1 MSEPHPPLD
10 QARLPEPTPTAAAP
24 ANTTAQTAALPPSCD
39 VLVIGAGP
47 AGSACAFHLAQAGLH
62 VVLVDQHVFPRD
74 KICGDGLIP
83 DSHAALRRLGVFD
96 EVAALWKPVDHVRC
110 VAPRGHQVDVPGAL
124 AVLPRKVL
132 DEVLV
137 RNAQRA
143 GAQLAMPW
151 RFEVPLEEGGRVVG
165 ARFKQSEGERE
176 ARLTQEVRARWVV
189 LATGAVPQ
197 GLMAAGQCERHT
209 PSGVALR
216 GYVKNDAM
224 VGRITQLQIV
234 WHPALRGGYGWIFPA
249 PGGLF
254 NIGAG
259 LTGSHDEGPGPAGKN
274 GKRTTPLGRPRGKM
288 QDVNLRH
295 FFERFCEVYAP
306 ARELMASGTLVG
318 ELKGAPLRCSLAG
331 ASWSRPGLLVTGEA
345 AGSTYAFT
353 GEGIGKAMETGLLAA
368 EAVVQACRSVPG
380 AAPAAAPTGTPTT
393 SPHAGAA
400 TEAASDTAARAHYE
414 SALHALKPRFDLYVK
429 ASYVNQRPWMI
440 DLLLW
445 RAAKSAGVRRRMTGV
460 LEETSNPGS
469 LVSWR
474 GIKRLFFE

>member
-1 MSEPHPPLD
+1 MLEYQLAPQTLAASTTL
-10 QARLPEPTPTAAAP
+10 APT
-24 ANTTAQTAALPPSCD
+24 CD
-39 VLVIGAGP
+39 VLIIGAGP
-47 AGSACAFHLAQAGLH
+47 AGSACAYHLARSGLQ
-62 VVLVDQHVFPRD
+62 VVLVDQQVFPRD

-83 DSHAALRRLGVFD
+83 DSHHALRRLGVLD
-96 EVAALWKPVDHVRC
+96 EVAALWQPVSHVRC
-110 VAPRGHQVDVPGAL
+110 VAPRGHQVDVPGTL

-132 DEVLV
+132 DEVLL
-137 RNAQRA
+137 RNAARA

-151 RFEVPLEEGGRVVG
+151 RFEAPLEDAGRVVG
-165 ARFKQSEGERE
+165 ARLKQSEGERE
-176 ARLTQEVRARWVV
+176 GRLTQEVRARWVI

-197 GLMAAGQCERHT
+197 ALMAANQCERHT

-224 VGRITQLQIV
+224 VGRITQLHIV

-249 PGGLF
+249 PGGVF

-259 LTGSHDEGPGPAGKN
+259 LTGSHDESPAKGAAKSVAK
-274 GKRTTPLGRPRGKM
+274 GSAPAAASQGLPLLRRQRGRM

-295 FFERFCEVYAP
+295 FFERFCQVYAP
-306 ARELMASGTLVG
+306 ARELMAGGSLVG
-318 ELKGAPLRCSLAG
+318 ELKGAPLRCSLGG

-368 EAVVQACRSVPG
+368 EAVAAAFAQAPT
-380 AAPAAAPTGTPTT
+380 ALTPAA
-393 SPHAGAA
+393 
-400 TEAASDTAARAHYE
+400 TAAAHAADHTACGVYE
-414 SALHALKPRFDLYVK
+414 QTLHALKPRFDLYTR
-429 ASYVNQRPWMI
+429 ASRVNQSPWLI

-445 RAAKSAGVRRRMTGV
+445 RAGKSPGVLRRMSGV

-469 LVSWR
+469 LVSWK
-474 GIKRLFFE
+474 GFKRLFLE